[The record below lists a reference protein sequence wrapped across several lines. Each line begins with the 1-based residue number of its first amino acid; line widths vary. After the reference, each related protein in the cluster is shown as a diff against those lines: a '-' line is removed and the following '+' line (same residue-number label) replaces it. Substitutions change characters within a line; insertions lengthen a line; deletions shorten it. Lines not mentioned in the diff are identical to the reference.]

1 MGIHRALLGGGRCP
15 PPRGCWQHDLLIVG
29 SVTSTSSFPGPYW
42 PPKPVSSRGQSPGR
56 ALPLVSLLWTAGPF
70 LHDAELPGTL
80 LLPDSVTQD
89 RILTA
94 LNFRQGGASPIQ
106 ASAHVSATECG
117 SPCGVSLR
125 VDSQG
130 TFCRLPCSLAMS
142 EAAVG
147 LPVHQRWQ
155 GVWGW
160 GACAGFECPPIHTG
174 HVHGR
179 NQALTLRGGSHCLP
193 PPRQQAGA
201 QQAQAP
207 RTGPGRSVP
216 PAPSIAGAISTGCRG
231 ESRWQ
236 LQLRMVC

>member
-1 MGIHRALLGGGRCP
+1 M
-15 PPRGCWQHDLLIVG
+15 
-29 SVTSTSSFPGPYW
+29 TSSFPGPYW

-94 LNFRQGGASPIQ
+94 PNLRQGGASPIQ
-106 ASAHVSATECG
+106 ASAHVSVTECG

-130 TFCRLPCSLAMS
+130 TFCRLPCSLAMW
-142 EAAVG
+142 EAAVD
-147 LPVHQRWQ
+147 LPVHLRWR
-155 GVWGW
+155 GEWGW
-160 GACAGFECPPIHTG
+160 GACPSFECPPIHIG
-174 HVHGR
+174 HVQGR
-179 NQALTLRGGSHCLP
+179 NQALTLQGGSHCP
-193 PPRQQAGA
+193 PQQAGA
-201 QQAQAP
+201 QQARPP
-207 RTGPGRSVP
+207 RTGPGCSVF
-216 PAPSIAGAISTGCRG
+216 PALSIAGVISAGHRG

-236 LQLRMVC
+236 LQSWRVR